1 MNLRRLLI
9 FAVATAFCV
18 GCDKKSE
25 GDPTPQTATQPT
37 VAKPAAQKVE
47 LTLALLPQGDPKA
60 YGAHADA
67 LAAFLEEQTGYAIEV
82 VAAPTYADEIQAM
95 RKGDVQVA
103 MFAGWA
109 YLEAHMTADASL
121 LLAETVDGKP
131 HVGSRWYTAK
141 DSKLSEL
148 SDLRGKRVAFTSP
161 SEPAGFLFP
170 YAALIRGEV
179 VKQGEDLKK
188 AFGDI
193 FFAGTDEAALR
204 AVLDGKAD
212 AAAAAV
218 PAFEQALDEQERAE
232 LEVLAE
238 MENAPTRVIAV
249 RADVKTDVQEKLKAA
264 FLALNKPENKALLQ
278 SALAA
283 GGLTERSH
291 GDHVS
296 GLAEAQELVGTE
308 YPMPPAAP

>member
-161 SEPAGFLFP
+161 SEPSVIHSTGSPAKASAPPSLPSALSPGQKRRSTASLTTMARRPGRPSHPSLSNGRQGVRSCRPGRPRVEGFARCRQESRIAG
-170 YAALIRGEV
+170 G
-179 VKQGEDLKK
+179 
-188 AFGDI
+188 
-193 FFAGTDEAALR
+193 FFAGGETRPRRGGARRKTRGRRGGDPS
-204 AVLDGKAD
+204 D
-212 AAAAAV
+212 
-218 PAFEQALDEQERAE
+218 LDE
-232 LEVLAE
+232 LTSL
-238 MENAPTRVIAV
+238 
-249 RADVKTDVQEKLKAA
+249 
-264 FLALNKPENKALLQ
+264 
-278 SALAA
+278 SA
-283 GGLTERSH
+283 
-291 GDHVS
+291 S
-296 GLAEAQELVGTE
+296 GC
-308 YPMPPAAP
+308 